1 MDIFQLMVFV
11 IPVFKRSQPAPG
23 FLFFL
28 FCVFFFSS
36 EPAGETFV
44 YENKAGAKA
53 KSGAE
58 RGRKT
63 VNKYHS
69 GKKEEEEE
77 EGWGRRRK
85 GGEKSTLHLFYL
97 IT

>member
-1 MDIFQLMVFV
+1 MEIFQLMVFV
-11 IPVFKRSQPAPG
+11 IPVFSAPSSHV
-23 FLFFL
+23 FFL
-28 FCVFFFSS
+28 
-36 EPAGETFV
+36 AGRRDFV

-69 GKKEEEEE
+69 RKK
-77 EGWGRRRK
+77 K
-85 GGEKSTLHLFYL
+85 KNSLHLFYL

>member
-1 MDIFQLMVFV
+1 MSFLF
-11 IPVFKRSQPAPG
+11 SAQPAGPG
-23 FLFFL
+23 FLFFFIL
-28 FCVFFFSS
+28 CFFFSS

-77 EGWGRRRK
+77 EG
-85 GGEKSTLHLFYL
+85 GGEGGKEGKNPPSTFS
-97 IT
+97 I